1 VSITDLVR
9 GLPNLRDKHLIVGQA
24 GSELWGKAQ
33 AVGRGIMGSFGGD
46 FMSENL
52 YFIVRKSA
60 LKATG
65 NAGGATDVGAC
76 SDWSAMPDRDQHEV
90 VRVDLSGNVIDRFSP
105 EESLRRARTE
115 G

>member
-1 VSITDLVR
+1 
-9 GLPNLRDKHLIVGQA
+9 
-24 GSELWGKAQ
+24 
-33 AVGRGIMGSFGGD
+33 
-46 FMSENL
+46 MSENL
-52 YFIVRKSA
+52 YFIVRKGA